1 MPDISNE
8 ELIELAKQQELE
20 GGETTQVVQAVA
32 DRFGQIST
40 ELATAQA
47 LAVSDDRPRGA
58 QDLTRQ
64 REGAVGQRAG
74 RAHRAA
80 RAGGLSSSSPGTPGL
95 VALRF
100 APAFQYPLL
109 PYAPC
114 RTA

>member
-47 LAVSDDRPRGA
+47 LAVSETDREALKTSLGNAKALSDNA
-58 QDLTRQ
+58 QAALT
-64 REGAVGQRAG
+64 
-74 RAHRAA
+74 
-80 RAGGLSSSSPGTPGL
+80 
-95 VALRF
+95 ALL
-100 APAFQYPLL
+100 APA
-109 PYAPC
+109 A
-114 RTA
+114 